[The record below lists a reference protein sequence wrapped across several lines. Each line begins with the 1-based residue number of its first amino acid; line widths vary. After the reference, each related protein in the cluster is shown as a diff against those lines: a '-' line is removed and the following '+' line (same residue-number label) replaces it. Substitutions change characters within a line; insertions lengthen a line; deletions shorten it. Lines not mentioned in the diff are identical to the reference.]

1 MAGEEEDV
9 GLACPPLDEEGFM
22 AAEASYFDLSEEGFF
37 SSVHEDHHKSAE
49 RVQGSP
55 GNLSAA
61 LVKKKRH
68 GKGKDMKVLEDH
80 VSKRQ
85 NNACKDT
92 NTTPEAKIFIGPKKT
107 LAKAAIG
114 DGQLSFEEKITLA
127 KRKLHERYDQVAK
140 GWYLSHIFI
149 LVSIYTCTLFL
160 HRKIS
165 IYHPHVFVFVAI
177 TEKRRKQIQVL
188 SLSELPKAPQ
198 ENCRPR
204 SGFTPKLNS
213 FAGSH

>member
-1 MAGEEEDV
+1 MKSSQNLPTARAEKRRVFQDLAGEEEDV
-9 GLACPPLDEEGFM
+9 GLACPPFDEEGFM

-37 SSVHEDHHKSAE
+37 SRVHEDHHKSAE

-68 GKGKDMKVLEDH
+68 GEGKDMKVIEDQL
-80 VSKRQ
+80 VSKRK

-92 NTTPEAKIFIGPKKT
+92 NTTPDAKILFIEPKKT

-114 DGQLSFEEKITLA
+114 DGLLSFEEKITLA

-140 GWYLSHIFI
+140 
-149 LVSIYTCTLFL
+149 
-160 HRKIS
+160 
-165 IYHPHVFVFVAI
+165 
-177 TEKRRKQIQVL
+177 EKRRKQIQVL
-188 SLSELPKAPQ
+188 SLSEL
-198 ENCRPR
+198 C
-204 SGFTPKLNS
+204 FTSKFKS
-213 FAGSH
+213 CAGSH

>member
-1 MAGEEEDV
+1 MKSSQILPTARAEKRRVFDQDLAGEEEDV
-9 GLACPPLDEEGFM
+9 GLACPPFDEEGFM

-37 SSVHEDHHKSAE
+37 SRVHEDHKSAE

-61 LVKKKRH
+61 LIKKTRH
-68 GKGKDMKVLEDH
+68 GKGKDMKVLEDQ
-80 VSKRQ
+80 VSKRK

-92 NTTPEAKIFIGPKKT
+92 STTPEAKIFIEPKKT

-114 DGQLSFEEKITLA
+114 DGLLSFEEKITLA

-140 GWYLSHIFI
+140 
-149 LVSIYTCTLFL
+149 
-160 HRKIS
+160 
-165 IYHPHVFVFVAI
+165 AI

-204 SGFTPKLNS
+204 RGFTPKFKS
-213 FAGSH
+213 CAGSHCTSR

>member
-1 MAGEEEDV
+1 MKSSQILPTARAEKFQDLAGEEEDV
-9 GLACPPLDEEGFM
+9 GLACPPFDEEDFM

-37 SSVHEDHHKSAE
+37 SRVHEDDHKSAE

-68 GKGKDMKVLEDH
+68 GKGKDMKVLEDQ
-80 VSKRQ
+80 VSKRK

-92 NTTPEAKIFIGPKKT
+92 NTTPAEAKIFIEPKKT

-114 DGQLSFEEKITLA
+114 DGLLSFEEKITLA

-140 GWYLSHIFI
+140 
-149 LVSIYTCTLFL
+149 
-160 HRKIS
+160 
-165 IYHPHVFVFVAI
+165 
-177 TEKRRKQIQVL
+177 EKRRKQIQVL

-204 SGFTPKLNS
+204 RGFTPKFKS
-213 FAGSH
+213 CAGSHCTSR